1 MATVAQAFDELRGA
15 LGAVDGVRGYLLGEK
30 TVDPPATV
38 LVPPRLEWLA
48 RGGEPTEAV
57 FGVPLI
63 VPADDRAASRL
74 ITLLPR
80 VIAAIEGLDDAVVRN
95 ADAGTF
101 LDLPAYLIQV
111 EYAL

>member
-1 MATVAQAFDELRGA
+1 MDVLEDAFDALRGA
-15 LGAVDGVRGYLLGEK
+15 LRTVDGVRAYVLGEK

-48 RGGEPTEAV
+48 QGREPTEAT

-63 VPADDRAASRL
+63 VPADDRAALRL
-74 ITLLPR
+74 MTLLPR
-80 VIAAIEGLDDAVVRN
+80 VVAAIEDLDDAVVRT
-95 ADAGTF
+95 AEAGTF